1 MKLWSLRH
9 SPARGWHWRLERE
22 VSAET
27 ASEWLRAFRLDEP
40 RVEFRVADKRPKVP
54 RCLEQPLI

>member
-9 SPARGWHWRLERE
+9 SPAWGWHWRLERE

-40 RVEFRVADKRPKVP
+40 RY
-54 RCLEQPLI
+54 LEQPLI

>member
-1 MKLWSLRH
+1 MKLWSLRY

-27 ASEWLRAFRLDEP
+27 ASEWLRVFRLDEP
-40 RVEFRVADKRPKVP
+40 RVEFRIAGK
-54 RCLEQPLI
+54 QPLI

>member
-9 SPARGWHWRLERE
+9 SPARGWHWRLEWE

-27 ASEWLRAFRLDEP
+27 ASDRKCPAALSNP
-40 RVEFRVADKRPKVP
+40 
-54 RCLEQPLI
+54 